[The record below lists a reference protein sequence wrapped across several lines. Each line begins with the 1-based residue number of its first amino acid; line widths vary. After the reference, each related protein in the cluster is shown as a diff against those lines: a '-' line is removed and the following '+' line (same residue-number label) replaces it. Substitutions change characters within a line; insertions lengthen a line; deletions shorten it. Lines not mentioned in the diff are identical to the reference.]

1 MESME
6 TPVNAP
12 FKEKVKIEIAKL
24 RKMDFKTKME
34 YIWEYYK
41 LLLIGLVIFLII
53 IGGLINTWF
62 INPPPD
68 TALFISWNSGFIFDE
83 HIDELTNILNSRLI
97 EEKENS
103 TVVISPMLF
112 GDGDP
117 TLEIANSQR
126 LVAMVAAGQI
136 DIFILDSA
144 MLKDYARNGFIQ
156 PMDTVLT
163 EVRSIDSGAYGR
175 IEEKLTYAMYE
186 SEEGVFNSHMMGVDI
201 SDNPLINEHVFF
213 DQELFLCLSVTAA
226 NIENVAKTLII
237 FSE

>member
-1 MESME
+1 ME

-156 PMDTVLT
+156 PMDTVLA